1 MFSAIWLFLKPH
13 LLKIV
18 GGLLLVAGFLTWL
31 LMRDQRMI
39 ERGKRKIRE
48 AQVEEVAKAKK
59 KEKRLEQDLRRDGYS
74 DLLDRL

>member
-1 MFSAIWLFLKPH
+1 MISAVVAFLKPH

-39 ERGKRKIRE
+39 EKGKRKIRE